1 MLDVL
6 GVVGRNRDLRRV
18 QLAYATFNS
27 GEWATWIAML
37 VYAYSRGGVTESGLV
52 AAGML
57 VPAAL
62 LAPVVAALGER
73 FPPGQALSPATR
85 CRLRPA
91 LRRLPRSTQTR
102 RRSSSTRCSP

>member
-1 MLDVL
+1 MRAILDVL

-57 VPAAL
+57 APAGRSMMCSACC
-62 LAPVVAALGER
+62 
-73 FPPGQALSPATR
+73 PG
-85 CRLRPA
+85 
-91 LRRLPRSTQTR
+91 
-102 RRSSSTRCSP
+102 

>member
-1 MLDVL
+1 MTAVLDVL
-6 GVVGRNRDLRRV
+6 GIVVRNRELRRV

-57 VPAAL
+57 VPSAL
-62 LAPVVAALGER
+62 LAPVA
-73 FPPGQALSPATR
+73 
-85 CRLRPA
+85 
-91 LRRLPRSTQTR
+91 RSVR
-102 RRSSSTRCSP
+102 